1 MKPLYAKTSRYI
13 IRQEFRQECSGM
25 IAERALKTLEYDKV
39 REQVASFCTS
49 SLGKNA
55 IEQLIP
61 ETDYEKVQEL
71 LEEMDEGL
79 SILRVKGNV
88 PMGGIFDVRP
98 SAKRAQ
104 IGGIL
109 SPMELME
116 IASTIRASRI
126 LRNFIEDLEG
136 EGEIKIPHFT
146 ERKEQMPVLT
156 PLQRE
161 INDCIDENGTVLDS
175 ASTALRSIR
184 QSLRSE
190 ESKVRQKLESLTRGS
205 NAGKMLSDAIVTIR
219 NDRYVLPVKQEYRT
233 HYGGIVHDQSS
244 SGQTLFIEPEAV
256 VQANNEIQ
264 RLKVKEKAEIERIL
278 QMLSAKVQEV
288 AHDLFILVSILG
300 DIDVILAKGKYG
312 QANKCTKPTMNKEG
326 YIRLVRARHPL
337 ISREDAVPNTI
348 EFGKDIT
355 AIVITG
361 PNTGG
366 KTVTLKT
373 VGLCTLMAQSGL
385 PVPALDGSELA
396 VFDQLFADI
405 GDEQSIEQSLS
416 TFSSH
421 MVNIVDI
428 LSKFDS
434 NSLVLFD
441 ELGAGTDPQEG
452 AALAISILDE
462 AVGRGARVMATTHYP
477 ELKAYGYN
485 RPGVVNA
492 SVEFDIETL
501 SPTYRLLIG
510 VPGRSNAFEI
520 SKRLGLQD
528 SIIDQAKSYTGS
540 DRHEVESMIASLE
553 ESRRRSEREADE
565 AHALLEEAQNLRDEL
580 EERLKTYDEKKENLE
595 KKAKDK
601 AHKIVDEAKKE
612 AEEVIAELRKMRE
625 NASKVVKEHELIDAK
640 KRLDEAAPVENK
652 VLKKQA
658 QIRER
663 ANNLKAGDEVKVLS
677 YGQKGTLLEKVSDHE
692 WVVQIGIL
700 KMKLEDSDLQYV
712 KPEKEKQ
719 TAIMTN
725 VRNRN
730 SHVKLE
736 LDLRG
741 ERYEDA
747 ILKTE
752 KYIDDALL
760 ANYSR
765 VSIIHGKGTGALRQ
779 GIQSFLKGH
788 KRVKSFRFGEAGEG
802 GFGVTVVELK

>member
-1 MKPLYAKTSRYI
+1 MFSV
-13 IRQEFRQECSGM
+13 

-39 REQVASFCTS
+39 RQQVATYCTS
-49 SLGKNA
+49 SIGKSA
-55 IEQLIP
+55 IEELVPQ
-61 ETDYEKVQEL
+61 TDYDKVVQL

-98 SAKRAQ
+98 SARRAQ
-104 IGGIL
+104 IGGMLAAI
-109 SPMELME
+109 ELME
-116 IASTIRASRI
+116 ISSTIRASRI
-126 LRNFIEDLEG
+126 LRNFIEDLEAD
-136 EGEIKIPHFT
+136 EVIEIPHFIAK
-146 ERKEQMPVLT
+146 KETMPVLT
-156 PLQRE
+156 GLQHE
-161 INDCIDENGTVLDS
+161 INNCIDDNGAVLDS
-175 ASTALRSIR
+175 ASTTLRTIR

-190 ESKVRQKLESLTRGS
+190 EAKVRSKLESLIRGS
-205 NAGKMLSDAIVTIR
+205 NASKMLSDTLVTIR
-219 NDRYVLPVKQEYRT
+219 NDRFVIPVKQEYRH

-244 SGQTLFIEPEAV
+244 SGQTLFIEPDSI
-256 VQANNEIQ
+256 VQANNEIH
-264 RLKVKEKAEIERIL
+264 RLKMKEQAEVERIL
-278 QMLSAKVQEV
+278 LALSAMVQDV
-288 AHDLFILVSILG
+288 APDLFNLVKVLG

-312 QANKCTKPTMNKEG
+312 QANKCTMPKMNQDG

-337 ISREDAVPNTI
+337 LPIDIAVPNDI

-373 VGLCTLMAQSGL
+373 VGLCTLMAQAGL
-385 PVPALDGSELA
+385 PVPALDGSQLA
-396 VFDQLFADI
+396 VFKQLFADI

-428 LSKFDS
+428 LQKFDHE
-434 NSLVLFD
+434 SLVLFD

-462 AVGRGARVMATTHYP
+462 VHGRGARVMATTHYP

-485 RPGVVNA
+485 RPGVANA

-520 SKRLGLQD
+520 SSRLGLPE
-528 SIIDQAKSYTGS
+528 SIIERAKGFTGT

-553 ESRRRSEREADE
+553 ETRRQSEDDAERS
-565 AHALLEEAQNLRDEL
+565 HALLLESESLRKEL
-580 EERLKTYDEKKENLE
+580 QDKLQAYEERKEALD
-595 KKAKDK
+595 KKAKEK
-601 AHKIVDEAKKE
+601 ARKIVEEAKRE
-612 AEEVIAELRKMRE
+612 AEAIIAELREMRK
-625 NASKVVKEHELIDAK
+625 NADQVVKEHELIEAR
-640 KRLDEAAPVENK
+640 KRLEEATPLENNK
-652 VLKKQA
+652 VLKKAA
-658 QIRER
+658 QVKAR
-663 ANNLKAGDEVKVLS
+663 AQNLVVGDEVKVLS
-677 YGQKGTLLEKVSDHE
+677 YGQRGTLLEKVSNTE
-692 WVVQIGIL
+692 WVVQMGIL
-700 KMKLEDSDLQYV
+700 KMKISDSDLEYI
-712 KPEKEKQ
+712 KPEKEPIVR
-719 TAIMTN
+719 TAG
-725 VRNRN
+725 VKNRN
-730 SHVKLE
+730 GHVKLE

-747 ILKTE
+747 ILRTE

-760 ANYSR
+760 ANYGR
-765 VSIIHGKGTGALRQ
+765 VSIIHGVGTGALRQ
-779 GIQSFLKGH
+779 GIQSYLKNN

-802 GFGVTVVELK
+802 GLGVTVVELK

>member
-1 MKPLYAKTSRYI
+1 V
-13 IRQEFRQECSGM
+13 

-49 SLGKNA
+49 SIGKNH
-55 IEQLIP
+55 IDQLIP
-61 ETDYEKVQEL
+61 ETDFEKVVEL

-98 SAKRAQ
+98 HAKRAQ
-104 IGGIL
+104 IGGML

-126 LRNFIEDLEG
+126 LRNFIEDIEEEG
-136 EGEIKIPHFT
+136 AITIPHFG

-156 PLQRE
+156 ALQHE
-161 INDCIDENGTVLDS
+161 INDCIDDNGAVLDS
-175 ASTALRSIR
+175 ASTTLRSIR
-184 QSLRSE
+184 QSLRAE
-190 ESKVRQKLESLTRGS
+190 EAKVRQKLDSLTRGS
-205 NAGKMLSDAIVTIR
+205 NASKMLSDAIVTMR
-219 NDRYVLPVKQEYRT
+219 NDRFVIPVKQEYRG

-244 SGQTLFIEPEAV
+244 SGQTLFIEPESV

-264 RLKVKEKAEIERIL
+264 RLRVKEKAEIERIL
-278 QMLSAKVQEV
+278 LELSAKVQEV
-288 AHDLFILVSILG
+288 AHDLFVLVQILG

-312 QANKCTKPTMNKEG
+312 QANKCTKPKMNQNG

-337 ISREDAVPNTI
+337 ISIEEAIPNTI
-348 EFGKDIT
+348 EFGQEVT

-428 LSKFDS
+428 LGKFDDR
-434 NSLVLFD
+434 SLVLFD

-462 AVGRGARVMATTHYP
+462 VVGRGARVMATTHYP

-528 SIIDQAKSYTGS
+528 SIINQAKSFTGT

-565 AHALLEEAQNLRDEL
+565 AHELLGEAQALRAQL
-580 EERLKTYDEKKENLE
+580 EERLRTYDEKKEALE
-595 KKAKDK
+595 KKAKEK
-601 AHKIVDEAKKE
+601 ARKIVDEAKRE
-612 AEEVIAELRKMRE
+612 SEQVIAELKELRA
-625 NASKVVKEHELIDAK
+625 NASKVVKDHELIEARK
-640 KRLDEAAPVENK
+640 KLEGIAPADNP

-663 ANNLKAGDEVKVLS
+663 AQNLKVGDEVKVIS
-677 YGQKGTLLEKVSDHE
+677 YGQKGTLIDKVSDNE

-700 KMKLEDSDLQYV
+700 KMKLGESDLQYV

-747 ILKTE
+747 ILRTE

-760 ANYSR
+760 ANYPK

-779 GIQSFLKGH
+779 GIQNYLKGH
-788 KRVKSFRFGEAGEG
+788 KRVKSFRYGEAGEG

>member
-1 MKPLYAKTSRYI
+1 
-13 IRQEFRQECSGM
+13 M

-39 REQVASFCTS
+39 RQQVATHCTS
-49 SLGKNA
+49 SIGKSA
-55 IEQLIP
+55 IDELVPQ
-61 ETDYEKVQEL
+61 TDYEKVVQL

-98 SAKRAQ
+98 AARRAQ
-104 IGGIL
+104 IGGML
-109 SPMELME
+109 SAMELME
-116 IASTIRASRI
+116 VSSTIRASRI
-126 LRNFIEDLEG
+126 LRNFLEDLES
-136 EGEIKIPHFT
+136 EEVVDIPHFIAK
-146 ERKEQMPVLT
+146 KEMMPVLT
-156 PLQRE
+156 GLQHE
-161 INDCIDENGTVLDS
+161 INNCIDDNGAVMDS
-175 ASTALRSIR
+175 ASQTLRSIR
-184 QSLRSE
+184 QSLRAE
-190 ESKVRQKLESLTRGS
+190 EAKVRSKLESLTRGS
-205 NAGKMLSDAIVTIR
+205 NASKMLSDAIVTIR
-219 NDRYVLPVKQEYRT
+219 NDRYVIPVKQEYRH

-244 SGQTLFIEPEAV
+244 SGQTLFIEPDSV
-256 VQANNEIQ
+256 VQANNEIHQ
-264 RLKVKEKAEIERIL
+264 LKMKEQTEIARIL
-278 QMLSAKVQEV
+278 LALSAMVEEV
-288 AHDLFILVSILG
+288 APDLFNLVKILG
-300 DIDVILAKGKYG
+300 EIDVILAKGKYG
-312 QANKCTKPTMNKEG
+312 QANKCTMPKMNKDG

-337 ISREDAVPNTI
+337 LPIETAVANDI

-373 VGLCTLMAQSGL
+373 VGLCTLMAQAGL

-396 VFDQLFADI
+396 VFEQLFADI

-428 LSKFDS
+428 LQQFDDE
-434 NSLVLFD
+434 SLVLFD

-462 AVGRGARVMATTHYP
+462 VHGRGARVMATTHYP

-485 RPGVVNA
+485 RPGVANA

-520 SKRLGLQD
+520 SSRLGLPE
-528 SIIDQAKSYTGS
+528 SIIDRAKNFTGT

-553 ESRRRSEREADE
+553 ATRRQSEDDAERSHDL
-565 AHALLEEAQNLRDEL
+565 LLESEALRKEL
-580 EERLKTYDEKKENLE
+580 QDKLQAYEERKEALD
-595 KKAKDK
+595 KKAKEK
-601 AHKIVDEAKKE
+601 ARKIVDEAKRE
-612 AEEVIAELRKMRE
+612 AESIITELREMRK
-625 NASKVVKEHELIDAK
+625 NADQVVKEHELIEAR
-640 KRLDEAAPVENK
+640 KRLEEATPLEHNK
-652 VLKKQA
+652 VLKKAA
-658 QIRER
+658 QVKAR
-663 ANNLKAGDEVKVLS
+663 AQNLVVGDEVKVLS
-677 YGQKGTLLEKVSDHE
+677 YGQRGTLLEKVSDVE
-692 WVVQIGIL
+692 WVVQMGIL
-700 KMKLEDSDLQYV
+700 KMKIADTDLEYI
-712 KPEKEKQ
+712 KPEKEPVQRVAGVK
-719 TAIMTN
+719 
-725 VRNRN
+725 NRD

-747 ILKTE
+747 IIRTE

-760 ANYSR
+760 ANYGR
-765 VSIIHGKGTGALRQ
+765 VSIIHGVGTGALRQ
-779 GIQSFLKGH
+779 GIQSYLKKH

>member
-1 MKPLYAKTSRYI
+1 MFSV
-13 IRQEFRQECSGM
+13 

-39 REQVASFCTS
+39 RQQVATYCTS
-49 SLGKNA
+49 SIGKSA
-55 IEQLIP
+55 IEELVPQ
-61 ETDYEKVQEL
+61 TDFDKVVQL

-98 SAKRAQ
+98 SARRAQ
-104 IGGIL
+104 IGGMLAAI
-109 SPMELME
+109 ELME
-116 IASTIRASRI
+116 ISSTIRASRI
-126 LRNFIEDLEG
+126 LRNFIEDLEAD
-136 EGEIKIPHFT
+136 EVIEIPHFIAK
-146 ERKEQMPVLT
+146 KETMPVLT
-156 PLQRE
+156 GLQHE
-161 INDCIDENGTVLDS
+161 INNCIDDNGAVLDS
-175 ASTALRSIR
+175 ASSTLRTIR

-190 ESKVRQKLESLTRGS
+190 EAKVRSKLESLIRGS
-205 NAGKMLSDAIVTIR
+205 NASKMLSDTLVTIR
-219 NDRYVLPVKQEYRT
+219 NDRFVIPVKQEYRH

-244 SGQTLFIEPEAV
+244 SGQTLFIEPDSI
-256 VQANNEIQ
+256 VQANNEIH
-264 RLKVKEKAEIERIL
+264 RLKMKEQAEVERIL
-278 QMLSAKVQEV
+278 LALSAMVQEV
-288 AHDLFILVSILG
+288 APDLFNLVKVLG

-312 QANKCTKPTMNKEG
+312 QANKCTMPKMNRDG

-337 ISREDAVPNTI
+337 LPIDTAVPNDI

-373 VGLCTLMAQSGL
+373 VGLCTLMAQAGL
-385 PVPALDGSELA
+385 PVPALDGSQLA
-396 VFDQLFADI
+396 VFKKLFADI

-428 LSKFDS
+428 LQKFDDE
-434 NSLVLFD
+434 SLVLFD

-462 AVGRGARVMATTHYP
+462 VHGRGARVMATTHYP

-485 RPGVVNA
+485 RPGVANA

-520 SKRLGLQD
+520 SSRLGLPE
-528 SIIDQAKSYTGS
+528 SIIGRAKGFTGT

-553 ESRRRSEREADE
+553 ETRRQSEDDAERS
-565 AHALLEEAQNLRDEL
+565 HALLLESESLRKEL
-580 EERLKTYDEKKENLE
+580 QDKLQAYDERKEALD
-595 KKAKDK
+595 KKAKEK
-601 AHKIVDEAKKE
+601 ARKIVEEAKHE
-612 AEEVIAELRKMRE
+612 AEGIIAELREMRK
-625 NASKVVKEHELIDAK
+625 NADQVVKEHELIEAR
-640 KRLDEAAPVENK
+640 KRLEEATPLENNK
-652 VLKKQA
+652 VLKKAA
-658 QIRER
+658 QVKAR
-663 ANNLKAGDEVKVLS
+663 AQNLVVGDEVKVLS
-677 YGQKGTLLEKVSDHE
+677 YGQRGTLIEKVSNAE
-692 WVVQIGIL
+692 WVVQMGIL
-700 KMKLEDSDLQYV
+700 KMKISDNDLEYI
-712 KPEKEKQ
+712 KPEKEPIVR
-719 TAIMTN
+719 TAG
-725 VRNRN
+725 VKNRN
-730 SHVKLE
+730 GHVKLE

-747 ILKTE
+747 ILRTE

-760 ANYSR
+760 ANYGR
-765 VSIIHGKGTGALRQ
+765 VSIIHGVGTGALRQ
-779 GIQSFLKGH
+779 GIQSYLKNN

-802 GFGVTVVELK
+802 GLGVTVVELK